1 MCKSFA
7 KADFMKPNSTFE
19 IIQKIVQKYVKNII
33 SVRITETVPKLFRFR
48 SFTNFYH
55 GTILFR

>member
-33 SVRITETVPKLFRFR
+33 SVSVRITETV
-48 SFTNFYH
+48 SVSVVH
-55 GTILFR
+55 